1 MGHCHSTHICLRWDA
16 PLRVPRALAC
26 VRSPRD
32 EKRSSPLVS
41 ASSRPTGW
49 SDDAASSAP
58 HGAGSAVA
66 RSGRP
71 HGSPTTSAAA
81 ERGAGSSSG
90 RRASRR
96 GEGESERASERARR
110 ERESERAGEREVE
123 RAMVSMRRRERPQ
136 HATARACGDD
146 ARAGRRRAL
155 DRDRYQHL
163 ATTARD
169 VPRGGSARFP
179 PLRYRVDS
187 DRLVVGQQQRR
198 RHERVAAVDA
208 HHRAP
213 GAAAAAAVAR
223 RGRLGTVV
231 GPVVVIVVVGVVVA
245 PLELGARRLLD
256 ASVDRD
262 APLAD
267 HPRRVGARAVTE
279 VGEQLRRGRRVTS
292 SEVAAP

>member
-90 RRASRR
+90 RRASR
-96 GEGESERASERARR
+96 GAAKEKASERARERAASGRAR
-110 ERESERAGEREVE
+110 ERERERWE
-123 RAMVSMRRRERPQ
+123 RAMVSVRRRERPQ

-146 ARAGRRRAL
+146 ARAGRR
-155 DRDRYQHL
+155 RYQHL

-198 RHERVAAVDA
+198 RH
-208 HHRAP
+208 
-213 GAAAAAAVAR
+213 
-223 RGRLGTVV
+223 
-231 GPVVVIVVVGVVVA
+231 
-245 PLELGARRLLD
+245 
-256 ASVDRD
+256 
-262 APLAD
+262 
-267 HPRRVGARAVTE
+267 
-279 VGEQLRRGRRVTS
+279 
-292 SEVAAP
+292 